1 MLYTWNYYH
10 IINQQYFNKK
20 EKKEN
25 LNFYTSKYT
34 VNRLKM
40 QPITWKNRSA
50 NHISDK
56 QIISRIHK

>member
-10 IINQQYFNKK
+10 FISQPYSIKK

-34 VNRLKM
+34 VNWLKM
-40 QPITWKNRSA
+40 QPITWENRSA

-56 QIISRIHK
+56 QIMSRIYK